1 MTIRQRITL
10 LVVLMFAAICGI
22 GGYAF
27 QQSREGATQVRLV
40 TEGVVPSA
48 LASADLVS
56 RLKDVQ
62 LATIVLVSAPDKQM
76 MEQAKEKLGL
86 SQRQLREAI
95 EQQTAQAT
103 GIRQKGLMEQVG
115 ESLDNYFTA
124 IAETIRFKE
133 SGKDELAQASL
144 FGNVVQYQGE
154 LEQIVE
160 TLRIEKNRA
169 KDEAIT
175 VLNNNLA
182 TTTTTLS
189 VVTLLAAIVLSG
201 VGMLLYRRITGPI
214 SRMQAMMSEIA
225 ASQDFTRR
233 VPVQTMDEIGRSIV
247 AFNGMIEKIEESSAQ
262 VRQKTADIQAMLE
275 NMPQGILT
283 VVEGVRV
290 HPEYSAYLETILE
303 TDDII
308 GRNLM
313 ELLFTGTNLGA
324 DALAQIDAAVRASIG
339 EDVMNFEFN
348 QHLLVG
354 EIEKTMADG
363 RVKILDLSWSPITDG
378 SDTTARLMLCVRDVT
393 ELRKLAAEAG
403 EQKRRLEIIG
413 EVLAV
418 SQEKFHEFIVG
429 SMKFVTENEVIIR
442 EHPELHAEAVDQLF
456 RNMHTIKG
464 NARTYGLNHLT
475 NVVHLA
481 EQTYEELRK
490 QRPKLAW
497 DQSMVLQEL
506 FKVRDMV
513 ELYADINEFS
523 LGRKGPGLRAGAGAG
538 RYLMVDQEHVL
549 ESLQRLETV
558 NTANLHELLSAHET
572 VRRNLRLLGTETL
585 AETLANVLDSLPA
598 LARELDK
605 EAPVV
610 RIVDNGYRVRTQA
623 TGVLKNVFMHLIR
636 NAMDHGLEVAEV
648 RRLQGK
654 QPAGNIEIKAEVA
667 GGMLKLELGDDG
679 RGLALSRIRRIA
691 VEKGLIHASATLS
704 DEDTAQ
710 LIFKPGFS
718 TAAQVTE
725 VSGRGVGM
733 DAVQDFIRREH
744 GSIEIR
750 FCDDKAGADYRQFR
764 TIVML
769 PANMAVS
776 GDATAPA
783 SAQAE
788 SGVRHIATA
797 AGTQLGNEQ
806 LADKH
811 EASPAQKE
819 AV

>member
-10 LVVLMFAAICGI
+10 LVVLMCAAICGI

-27 QQSREGATQVRLV
+27 LQSRQGETQVRLV

-62 LATIVLVSAPDKQM
+62 LATIVLISAPDKLI
-76 MEQAKEKLGL
+76 MEQAKEKLVS
-86 SQRQLREAI
+86 SQKQLREAI
-95 EQQTAQAT
+95 EQQARQAS
-103 GIRQKGLMEQVG
+103 GSRQKGLMEQVG
-115 ESLDNYFTA
+115 ESLDNYFSA
-124 IAETIRFKE
+124 IEETNRFRE
-133 SGKDELAQASL
+133 SGKNELAQASL

-154 LEQIVE
+154 LEQIVD
-160 TLRIEKNRA
+160 TLRIEKNRD

-175 VLNNNLA
+175 ALNDNLA

-189 VVTLLAAIVLSG
+189 AVTLLAAIVLSA
-201 VGMLLYRRITGPI
+201 VGMVLYRRITGPI

-225 ASQDFTRR
+225 TNQDFTRR

-313 ELLFTGTNLGA
+313 DLLFAGSSLGA
-324 DALAQIDAAVRASIG
+324 DALDQIDAAVRASIG

-354 EIEKTMADG
+354 EIERTMPDG

-378 SDTTARLMLCVRDVT
+378 SDTTVRLMLCVRDVT

-418 SQEKFHEFIVG
+418 SQEKFHEFIAG

-442 EHPELHAEAVDQLF
+442 EHPELHAEAVAQLF

-475 NVVHLA
+475 NVVHIA
-481 EQTYEELRK
+481 EQTYDELRK
-490 QRPKLAW
+490 PRPKLAW

-523 LGRKGPGLRAGAGAG
+523 LGRKGPGLRAGAG

-549 ESLQRLETV
+549 ESLHRLENV

-585 AETLANVLDSLPA
+585 AETLANVLDSLPS
-598 LARELDK
+598 LARELEK

-610 RIVDNGYRVRTQA
+610 HIADNGYRVRTEA
-623 TGVLKNVFMHLIR
+623 GSVLKNVFMHLIR
-636 NAMDHGLEVAEV
+636 NAMDHGLEGAEV

-654 QPAGNIEIKAEVA
+654 APAGSIDIRAEVA

-679 RGLALSRIRRIA
+679 RGLALSRMRRIA
-691 VEKGLIHASATLS
+691 VEKGLVHQDAVLS
-704 DEDTAQ
+704 DEETAH

-733 DAVQDFIRREH
+733 DAVQDFVRREH
-744 GSIEIR
+744 GSIDIR
-750 FCDDKAGADYRQFR
+750 FCDDRIGADYRQFR
-764 TIVML
+764 TVVML

-776 GDATAPA
+776 GEPA
-783 SAQAE
+783 AAVDGGTRQHA
-788 SGVRHIATA
+788 GATA
-797 AGTQLGNEQ
+797 AGAQSANQLGNEQ
-806 LADKH
+806 HAGKPQ
-811 EASPAQKE
+811 ASPAQKE

>member
-27 QQSREGATQVRLV
+27 QQSREGATQVKLV

-56 RLKDVQ
+56 SLKDVQ
-62 LATIVLVSAPDKQM
+62 LATIVLVSAPDRQM
-76 MEQAKEKLGL
+76 MEQAKEKLGT
-86 SQRQLREAI
+86 SQKQLRNAI

-103 GIRQKGLMEQVG
+103 GDRQKGLMEQVG
-115 ESLDNYFTA
+115 ESLDNYFTS

-169 KDEAIT
+169 KDEAIA
-175 VLNNNLA
+175 VLNDNLS

-189 VVTLLAAIVLSG
+189 VVTLLAAIVLSA

-247 AFNGMIEKIEESSAQ
+247 AFNGMIEKIEASSAQ

-303 TDDII
+303 TDDIV

-313 ELLFTGTNLGA
+313 DLLFTGTNLGA

-348 QHLLVG
+348 QHLLAG
-354 EIEKTMADG
+354 EFEKTMADG
-363 RVKILDLSWSPITDG
+363 RIKVLDLSWSPITDG
-378 SDTTARLMLCVRDVT
+378 SDTTVRLMLCVRDVT

-403 EQKRRLEIIG
+403 EQKRKLEIIG

-442 EHPELHAEAVDQLF
+442 EHPELHAEAVAQLF

-490 QRPKLAW
+490 PRPKLAW

-523 LGRKGPGLRAGAGAG
+523 LGRKGPGLRAGAG

-549 ESLQRLETV
+549 ESLHRLETV

-585 AETLANVLDSLPA
+585 ADTLANVLDSLPS

-605 EAPVV
+605 EAPTV

-623 TGVLKNVFMHLIR
+623 GSVLKNVFMHLIR

-654 QPAGNIEIKAEVA
+654 PPAGIIEIKADVA
-667 GGMLKLELGDDG
+667 GNMFKLELGDDG

-691 VEKGLIHASATLS
+691 AEKGLIHADAPLS
-704 DEDTAQ
+704 DENIAQ

-744 GSIEIR
+744 GSIEIQ
-750 FCDDKAGADYRQFR
+750 FCDDKTGADYRQFR

-769 PANMAVS
+769 PASMAVS
-776 GDATAPA
+776 GDATAPTPG
-783 SAQAE
+783 QVE
-788 SGVRHIATA
+788 SGTRHGAAA
-797 AGTQLGNEQ
+797 AGAQLGNEQ
-806 LADKH
+806 FADKH
-811 EASPAQKE
+811 EAGPAQKE

>member
-27 QQSREGATQVRLV
+27 QQFRQGATQVRLV

-62 LATIVLVSAPDKQM
+62 LATIVLASAPDRQM
-76 MEQAKEKLGL
+76 MEQAKEKLAA
-86 SQRQLREAI
+86 SRKQLREAI
-95 EQQTAQAT
+95 AHQVAQAA
-103 GIRQKGLMEQVG
+103 GSRQKGLMEQAG
-115 ESLDNYFTA
+115 ESLDNYLSA
-124 IAETIRFKE
+124 IEETMRFKDA
-133 SGKDELAQASL
+133 GKNELAQANL

-154 LEQIVE
+154 LEQIVD

-169 KDEAIT
+169 KDDAIIA
-175 VLNNNLA
+175 LNDNLA

-189 VVTLLAAIVLSG
+189 VVTLLAALILSA

-290 HPEYSAYLETILE
+290 HPEYSAHLETILE

-313 ELLFTGTNLGA
+313 DLLFSGANLGA

-339 EDVMNFEFN
+339 EDAMNFEFN

-354 EIEKTMADG
+354 EFEKTMADG
-363 RVKILDLSWSPITDG
+363 RVKVLDLSWSPITDDT
-378 SDTTARLMLCVRDVT
+378 DTTVRLMLCVRDVT

-403 EQKRRLEIIG
+403 EQKRKLEIIG

-442 EHPELHAEAVDQLF
+442 EHPELHADAVAQLF

-481 EQTYEELRK
+481 EQTCEELRK
-490 QRPKLAW
+490 PRPKLAW
-497 DQSMVLQEL
+497 DQSMMLQEL

-523 LGRKGPGLRAGAGAG
+523 LGRKGPGLRAGAG

-549 ESLQRLETV
+549 ESLHRLETV

-585 AETLANVLDSLPA
+585 AETLGNVLDSLPS
-598 LARELDK
+598 LASELDK
-605 EAPVV
+605 ETPTVK
-610 RIVDNGYRVRTQA
+610 IIDNGYRVRTQA
-623 TGVLKNVFMHLIR
+623 GGVLKNVFMHLIR

-654 QPAGNIEIKAEVA
+654 TPAGTIHISADVA
-667 GGMLKLELGDDG
+667 GGMLRLELGDDG

-691 VEKGLIHASATLS
+691 ADKGLIHPAATLS
-704 DEDTAQ
+704 DEEVAQ
-710 LIFKPGFS
+710 LIFRPGFS

-725 VSGRGVGM
+725 ISGRGVGM
-733 DAVQDFIRREH
+733 DAVQDFVRREH
-744 GSIEIR
+744 GSIEIQ
-750 FCDDKAGADYRQFR
+750 FCDDRAGADYRQFR

-769 PANMAVS
+769 PAGMAVA
-776 GDATAPA
+776 GDMPPAALAPA
-783 SAQAE
+783 DN
-788 SGVRHIATA
+788 GTRGNTA
-797 AGTQLGNEQ
+797 AGAQLGNEQ
-806 LADKH
+806 HAGMP
-811 EASPAQKE
+811 EASAAQKE